1 MYSLILKPHKSDT
14 AHVLV
19 CFIKFILIMNTYFY
33 EVFENIP
40 RQGPGLNSYT
50 RKAFQCIEKDLPVK
64 PEILDIGCGK
74 GFQTLQLA
82 ELSEANITAV
92 DNHQVFLDALKV
104 STVKAGYDNR
114 IHPVN
119 SDMTKMSFQT
129 LFDLIWSEG
138 AVFVIG
144 IKEGLKQWKK
154 YLKPCGFM
162 VLTDLFWLTDTRPNE
177 LTRYLE
183 EECLYVLTVDQAIRE
198 AETQGYLCIDHF
210 TLPLEGWTTEYY
222 QPQKKVIQQLRK
234 KYAGNKEAL
243 ETFDAIEY
251 EKEIVTK
258 YNRYFG
264 YEFLILRKS

>member
-1 MYSLILKPHKSDT
+1 
-14 AHVLV
+14 
-19 CFIKFILIMNTYFY
+19 MNTYFY

-40 RQGPGLNSYT
+40 RQGPGLNSST
-50 RKAFQCIEKDLPVK
+50 RKAFQRIEKDLPPK

-74 GFQTLQLA
+74 GVQTLQLA
-82 ELSEANITAV
+82 KLSEANITAV
-92 DNHQVFLDALKV
+92 DNHRFFLDALKV
-104 STVKAGYDNR
+104 AAVKAGFDNR
-114 IHPVN
+114 IHTIHA
-119 SDMTKMSFQT
+119 DMAKMNFNPS
-129 LFDLIWSEG
+129 FDLIWSEG

-154 YLKPCGFM
+154 YLKPGGFM
-162 VLTDLFWLTDTRPNE
+162 VLTDLFWLTDTRSDE
-177 LTRYLE
+177 LTMYLE
-183 EECLYVLTVDQAIRE
+183 EKCLYVLTVDEAIRE
-198 AETQGYLCIDHF
+198 ADKQGYLCIDHF

-258 YNRYFG
+258 YNSYFG
-264 YEFLILRKS
+264 YEFLILRKP